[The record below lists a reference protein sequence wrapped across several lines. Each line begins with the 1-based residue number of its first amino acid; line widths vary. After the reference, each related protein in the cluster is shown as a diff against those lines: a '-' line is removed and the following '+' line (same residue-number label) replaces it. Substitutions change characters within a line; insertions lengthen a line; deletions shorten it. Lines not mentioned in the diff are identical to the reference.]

1 MLTCVKW
8 MLLALTSVSS
18 FWIILTIVIFLYSY
32 LGRRCWNQISTYR
45 NSLWGEKCLSQKN
58 LWVHSRF
65 SNLYIKFSGM
75 VNLLSNE
82 YYGMKPKDCVSK
94 IVDALCISLAK
105 WLIHTA
111 RLDDKCV
118 ITKKLVKQY
127 LI

>member
-1 MLTCVKW
+1 
-8 MLLALTSVSS
+8 
-18 FWIILTIVIFLYSY
+18 
-32 LGRRCWNQISTYR
+32 
-45 NSLWGEKCLSQKN
+45 
-58 LWVHSRF
+58 
-65 SNLYIKFSGM
+65 M

-94 IVDALCISLAK
+94 IVDALYISLAK
-105 WLIHTA
+105 LLIHTA